1 MFSIQQQP
9 VQQQLQLKLS
19 FRHRYDNAAT
29 RPEFVLL
36 VGDVQH
42 IPSWIGTGEGN
53 PNTDLNYVQLAGTDK
68 FADAFIGRFSVTT
81 TQELQN
87 ALTKSIYMESYIATL
102 AKKNV
107 FMASTDNY
115 ADYRRNT

>member
-1 MFSIQQQP
+1 M
-9 VQQQLQLKLS
+9 
-19 FRHRYDNAAT
+19 
-29 RPEFVLL
+29 L

-53 PNTDLNYVQLAGTDK
+53 PNTDLNYAQLAGTDK

-87 ALTKSIYMESYIATL
+87 ALAKSIYMQSYIATL

-115 ADYRRNT
+115 SITEGTHNYVINTHFQPAGWQ